1 MAGRTQLSTFFLAPT
16 DVVVVVILHKWAGK
30 NTHLSH
36 FYLPFDVKVAGLL
49 LEGTCPPSLM
59 SFDAAVASLLLEG
72 TYPPSLK
79 SFEAEVVG
87 LLLEGRDNSHLSPF
101 FDVDDESSCLCITA
115 ATLQQFLSQN
125 LKFYH
130 FSFLC

>member
-49 LEGTCPPSLM
+49 LEGTCPLSLM
-59 SFDAAVASLLLEG
+59 SSDAAVAS
-72 TYPPSLK
+72 
-79 SFEAEVVG
+79 

-115 ATLQQFLSQN
+115 ATLQQFFFCD
-125 LKFYH
+125 KI
-130 FSFLC
+130 

>member
-36 FYLPFDVKVAGLL
+36 FYLPFDVKVAG
-49 LEGTCPPSLM
+49 
-59 SFDAAVASLLLEG
+59 LLLEG